1 MRTKL
6 ILTASAIALAAG
18 VGSASA
24 DEMSG
29 TAGGFPAFHALEGI
43 QAIPLGSDEMAS
55 ITAAHWLKVDRK
67 SWKVSE
73 LNGHLEHYTHGG
85 VDAHGIKYVGGGAPE
100 YDDYYAQK
108 QEWFVDGSYELHE
121 YNP

>member
-1 MRTKL
+1 MRITTF
-6 ILTASAIALAAG
+6 LTSSAIALAAG
-18 VGSASA
+18 VGSAA
-24 DEMSG
+24 AAEMTG
-29 TAGGFPAFHALEGI
+29 TAGGFPAFHALAGI

-85 VDAHGIKYVGGGAPE
+85 DDAHGIKYVGGGPPV
-100 YDDYYAQK
+100 YDDWYDGYA
-108 QEWFVDGSYELHE
+108 WDDPLSGTIHG
-121 YNP
+121 PIPP